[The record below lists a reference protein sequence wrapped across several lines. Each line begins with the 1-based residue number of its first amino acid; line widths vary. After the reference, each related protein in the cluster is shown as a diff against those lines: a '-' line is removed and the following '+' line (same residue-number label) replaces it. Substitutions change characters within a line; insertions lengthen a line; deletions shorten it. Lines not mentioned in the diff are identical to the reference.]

1 MVKEKYLINEVAK
14 EVHVES
20 HVLRY
25 WEEELELPIQRNEQG
40 HRVYTDD
47 DIYRFIRIKELKDKG
62 FQLKAVRTFL
72 DNMEADEQ
80 EVADMRMD
88 NPFSQKQ
95 LTKITKN
102 GDMKMIQLKS
112 TGENK
117 WKENLSN
124 RNMIEVREKKV
135 NIPKVEKHELAIQIK
150 DMNEIED
157 VQKEQSERLQYLFQ
171 KLIKEAVAEN
181 NAAMTETLVERITEN
196 VKKDLCKELDYQFRI
211 IEERDEFRYTSRQ
224 EADKQRDEEYYRRL
238 DELLRKYNNKGF
250 KAIKEDKKKKNEIT
264 KADINSINN
273 KNNEKNTDINQ
284 INKENMQLKDRII
297 GKEIKQKIFFW
308 KKDEEDIKRNFK
320 LVEKTAKN

>member
-112 TGENK
+112 SVENK

-124 RNMIEVREKKV
+124 RNMIEVREKKI
-135 NIPKVEKHELAIQIK
+135 NIPKPEKHELAIQIK

-181 NAAMTETLVERITEN
+181 NAALTETLVDRITEN
-196 VKKDLCKELDYQFRI
+196 VKTDLCKELDYQFRI
-211 IEERDEFRYTSRQ
+211 IEEREESRYADRQ
-224 EADKQRDEEYYRRL
+224 ETDKQRDEEYYRRL
-238 DELLRKYNNKGF
+238 DELLRKYNNNKGF
-250 KAIKEDKKKKNEIT
+250 KAIKEDRKKN
-264 KADINSINN
+264 
-273 KNNEKNTDINQ
+273 
-284 INKENMQLKDRII
+284 KESVQLKDRFM

-308 KKDEEDIKRNFK
+308 KKDEEEIERNFK
-320 LVEKTAKN
+320 LVEKTVKN